1 MTQGF
6 LLNNQ
11 LTDFSADP
19 NDAKDPSI
27 KIANRVE
34 PGKRPRSTM
43 APTLVFKKNA
53 DGSMGEFVMGTGSPG
68 GGTIIQ
74 YVVKTLVGALDWGL
88 DAQQATSLVDFGA
101 TNSVTTNVGGE
112 HPAIDTSNSGNND
125 PLITGLRALGHTVNF
140 GAQSSGIST
149 IIRTNVGGQPVLT
162 GGADP
167 RREGIVLGDTFTP

>member
-1 MTQGF
+1 
-6 LLNNQ
+6 
-11 LTDFSADP
+11 
-19 NDAKDPSI
+19 
-27 KIANRVE
+27 
-34 PGKRPRSTM
+34 M
-43 APTLVFKKNA
+43 APTLVFRKNA

-101 TNSVTTNVGGE
+101 SNSVNTNVGGE
-112 HPAIDTSNSGNND
+112 HPNVDTSNSGNND
-125 PLITGLRALGHTVNF
+125 ALITGLRALGHTVVTS
-140 GAQSSGIST
+140 AQSSGIST
-149 IIRTNVGGQPVLT
+149 IIRTNVGGKPVLS